1 VAEPLVVAEA
11 FGYRYPE
18 SARPSLREISL
29 RIEPGTFTVLAG
41 VSGSGKSTLLRAL
54 SGLVPH
60 FHGGE
65 ARGEL
70 RVGGLDVREHG
81 PGELA
86 AVCGTVFQEPET
98 QVVMGGVRAELELP
112 LEHRGQPAGAVARAV
127 EETALGLGVAHLLDR
142 RTDTLSGGELQRV
155 AIAAAMVHDPSLL
168 VLDEP
173 TSQLDPVAGDELV
186 WQLRRLNEDWG
197 TAVVVAEHRLER
209 CLPAADRVIAMVDG
223 AVACDAAPGEFLE
236 WAVAQH
242 PALATPAARL
252 FSLAGLRPLPASVK
266 EAHAILRAVGAAPA
280 GDDVRTG
287 REIRGQRGHGP
298 GEARPRL
305 RSWVRRNGPVTQPAL
320 ELKDVWHEVEDGPTI
335 LRGISMRLEPGER
348 VALMGRNGAGKSTLL
363 RLAKGLAEPTRGR
376 IERAGEIALLLQN
389 PGDYLVHG
397 HAVED
402 AGVMGVAAAGLAG
415 REQANPRDLSGGE
428 RQRLALEVVLAGDA
442 INAVVLLDEPTRG
455 MDRLH
460 KDALASRIKELA
472 GAGSAV
478 MVATHDTE
486 FAATLA
492 NRIVLLGQGV
502 VIADGPPHEVLGG
515 GRHFSTEV
523 ARVTNGAALLPDEA
537 AEILPVALPLDAERD
552 ATDRT
557 PRDSADSRAEA
568 APSSA
573 PSPRAEAAK

>member
-1 VAEPLVVAEA
+1 VTESLVVAES

-18 SARPSLREISL
+18 AGRASLRDIAL

-41 VSGSGKSTLLRAL
+41 VSGSGKSTLLRAM

-60 FHGGE
+60 FHGGV
-65 ARGEL
+65 ATGEL
-70 RVGGLDVREHG
+70 IVGGMDVREHG
-81 PGELA
+81 PGDLA
-86 AVCGTVFQEPET
+86 AVCGTVFQDPET

-112 LEHRGQPAGAVARAV
+112 LEHRGQPAGSVARAV
-127 EETALGLGVAHLLDR
+127 EETALGLGVAHLLER

-155 AIAAAMVHDPSLL
+155 AIAAAMVHDPPLL

-223 AVACDAAPGEFLE
+223 AVACDAAPREFLE
-236 WAVAQH
+236 WASSAC

-266 EAHAILRAVGAAPA
+266 EAHAGLRSSELRGEEDA
-280 GDDVRTG
+280 GPDDVRVVHDIG
-287 REIRGQRGHGP
+287 AQVGH
-298 GEARPRL
+298 RPSGRL
-305 RSWVRRNGPVTQPAL
+305 RGVFSSLRRNGRAAQPAL
-320 ELKDVWHEVEDGPTI
+320 RVKELWHEVEDGPTI
-335 LRGISMRLEPGER
+335 LRGISLELHPGER

-363 RLAKGLAEPTRGR
+363 RLAKGLDEPTRGR
-376 IERAGEIALLLQN
+376 VDRAGEVALLLQN

-402 AGVMGVAAAGLAG
+402 AGLAGVAAAGLAG
-415 REQANPRDLSGGE
+415 REDANPRDLSGGE
-428 RQRLALEVVLAGDA
+428 RQRLALGVVLGGDSL
-442 INAVVLLDEPTRG
+442 NAVVLLDEPTRG

-460 KDALASRIKELA
+460 KQALAERVGQLA
-472 GAGSAV
+472 DQGAAV

-502 VIADGPPHEVLGG
+502 VIADGDPAEVLGG

-523 ARVTNGAALLPDEA
+523 ARITNGKALLPDEGA
-537 AEILPVALPLDAERD
+537 QLLNAVVP
-552 ATDRT
+552 
-557 PRDSADSRAEA
+557 SASEVT
-568 APSSA
+568 S
-573 PSPRAEAAK
+573 

>member
-1 VAEPLVVAEA
+1 VAEPLVVARR

-18 SARPSLREISL
+18 GSRASLYDIAL
-29 RIEPGTFTVLAG
+29 TIEPGTFTVLAG
-41 VSGSGKSTLLRAL
+41 VSGSGKSTLLRAF

-65 ARGEL
+65 ATGEL
-70 RVGGLDVREHG
+70 RVGGLDVRDHG

-112 LEHRGQPAGAVARAV
+112 LEHRGEPAGSVARAV

-155 AIAAAMVHDPSLL
+155 AIAAAMVHDPPLL

-209 CLPAADRVIAMVDG
+209 CLPAADRVIAMIDG
-223 AVACDAAPGEFLE
+223 RIACDAAPREFLD
-236 WAVAQH
+236 WAAAQSP

-266 EAHAILRAVGAAPA
+266 DAHAALRANRVCVSPH
-280 GDDVRTG
+280 
-287 REIRGQRGHGP
+287 IHGKRRHDLP
-298 GEARPRL
+298 ERPRKL
-305 RSWVRRNGPVTQPAL
+305 RSLLRRNGRDTQPAL
-320 ELKDVWHEVEDGPTI
+320 GLKEVWHEVEDGPTI
-335 LRGISMRLEPGER
+335 LRGISLRLEPGER
-348 VALMGRNGAGKSTLL
+348 VALMGRNGAGKSTML
-363 RLAKGLAEPTRGR
+363 RIAKGLQEPTRGR
-376 IERAGEIALLLQN
+376 VERAGDVALLLQN
-389 PGDYLVHG
+389 PCDYLVHG

-402 AGVMGVAAAGLAG
+402 AGVAGVAAAGLAG
-415 REQANPRDLSGGE
+415 REDANPRDLSGGE
-428 RQRLALEVVLAGDA
+428 RQRLALEVVLGAGGP
-442 INAVVLLDEPTRG
+442 AVVLLDEPTRG
-455 MDRLH
+455 MDRIH
-460 KDALASRIKELA
+460 KDELA
-472 GAGSAV
+472 ARVRQLAEGGAAV

-486 FAATLA
+486 FAASLA
-492 NRIVLLGQGV
+492 HRIVLLGQGV
-502 VIADGPPHEVLGG
+502 VIADGPPEEVLGG

-523 ARVTNGAALLPDEA
+523 ARVTNGAALLPEEG
-537 AEILPVALPLDAERD
+537 AEIL
-552 ATDRT
+552 
-557 PRDSADSRAEA
+557 SQGGGGH
-568 APSSA
+568 SA
-573 PSPRAEAAK
+573 PRSGRAAAGGGDGTGARPANPASAEHPTEARQ